1 MAGFLV
7 VLAFLALFVLG
18 FPVVLAIGIPC
29 IVYMFANGLPI
40 DLVAQRTLYALDS
53 FPLVAVPV
61 FLFVGSLMN
70 SAGISR
76 YIYKFADT
84 AVGRLPGG
92 LAQVNIFGSLIF
104 AGMSGSALADI
115 GGLGRIEIDA
125 MRSKGF
131 SAPFAAAVTSSSA
144 IVGPIFPP
152 SIPLIIYGT
161 VTGVSVIQLLLG
173 GILPGLLCVL
183 MLMLMTGWLADAAQ
197 LPAHRALADAGGAVA
212 RLQAGV
218 PGDRRA
224 GDPDRRHARR
234 VLHADRDRVGDGAL
248 RDADQQPVLSRA
260 DVEGVLDAAFE
271 TIRASAGIL
280 LIVAVAALFG
290 WILSVEQVP
299 QQLTGLMLSISTNPY
314 VLLMIVNVL
323 LIVVGMF
330 LDSTTA
336 ILVIAPIIAKPL
348 VAAGVD
354 PVHLGMVVVFNLMIG
369 LLTPP
374 MGLALFLVADIAKV
388 TMKEVLKEMMPYY
401 VPLGVDPAAH
411 HIHSRPDDVD
421 SAARDGTLTDGSPV
435 RCSHTAP
442 HLGSWD

>member
-1 MAGFLV
+1 MYGFLV
-7 VLAFLALFVLG
+7 VFAFLALFMLG
-18 FPVVLAIGIPC
+18 FPVVLAIGIPS
-29 IVYMFANGLPI
+29 ITYLLLNGLPLEMI
-40 DLVAQRTLYALDS
+40 AQRTLYALDS

-61 FLFVGSLMN
+61 FLFVGSVMN

-84 AVGRLPGG
+84 AVGRMPGG

-125 MRSKGF
+125 MRSRGF
-131 SAPFAAAVTSSSA
+131 SAAFASAVTCSSA

-173 GILPGLLCVL
+173 GVLPGLLCVA
-183 MLMLMTGWLADAAQ
+183 MLMLMTWFLAVRRRYPRAARWPTRAE
-197 LPAHRALADAGGAVA
+197 LWRDFKPAAPAIAAPVILIAGMLMGFFTPTEIASVTVAYAL
-212 RLQAGV
+212 LIS
-218 PGDRRA
+218 
-224 GDPDRRHARR
+224 
-234 VLHADRDRVGDGAL
+234 AL
-248 RDADQQPVLSRA
+248 FYRELTWK
-260 DVEGVLDAAFE
+260 GTLAAAYE
-271 TIRASAGIL
+271 TIGASAGIL

-290 WILSVEQVP
+290 WILSVESVP
-299 QQLTGLMLSISTNPY
+299 QTLTEGLLTISRNPY
-314 VLLMIVNVL
+314 VLLLIVNL
-323 LIVVGMF
+323 LLLLVGMF

-336 ILVIAPIIAKPL
+336 ILVIAPIIARPL

-388 TMKEVLKEMMPYY
+388 SMKDVLREMVPYY
-401 VPLGVDPAAH
+401 VPLLVTLMLITYIPGVTTWIPRLA
-411 HIHSRPDDVD
+411 IGP
-421 SAARDGTLTDGSPV
+421 
-435 RCSHTAP
+435 
-442 HLGSWD
+442 

>member
-1 MAGFLV
+1 MEGFLV

-18 FPVVLAIGIPC
+18 FPVVLAIGLPC
-29 IVYMFANGLPI
+29 VVYILANGLPI

-76 YIYKFADT
+76 YIYTFADT
-84 AVGRLPGG
+84 AVGRMPGG

-125 MRSKGF
+125 MRKKGF
-131 SAPFAAAVTSSSA
+131 TAPFAAAVTSSSA

-173 GILPGLLCVL
+173 GILPGLLCVA
-183 MLMLMTGWLADAAQ
+183 MLMVMTVWLANRRKYPRAAKWPRWSE
-197 LPAHRALADAGGAVA
+197 LRRDFKPAFPAIVAPVILIAGMLLGWFTPTEIASVTVLYAVLISSLFY
-212 RLQAGV
+212 RELTWQ
-218 PGDRRA
+218 
-224 GDPDRRHARR
+224 
-234 VLHADRDRVGDGAL
+234 
-248 RDADQQPVLSRA
+248 
-260 DVEGVLDAAFE
+260 GVLDAAYE

-290 WILSVEQVP
+290 WILSVESVP
-299 QQLTGLMLSISTNPY
+299 QKLTGIMLSISTNPI
-314 VLLMIVNVL
+314 VLLLLVNVL
-323 LIVVGMF
+323 LIIVGMF

-388 TMKEVLKEMMPYY
+388 TMKDVLREMMPYY
-401 VPLGVDPAAH
+401 LPLG
-411 HIHSRPDDVD
+411 I
-421 SAARDGTLTDGSPV
+421 TLLLITYVPEITTWIP
-435 RCSHTAP
+435 RLA
-442 HLGSWD
+442 LGP

>member
-1 MAGFLV
+1 MEGFLV

-18 FPVVLAIGIPC
+18 FPVVLAIGLPC
-29 IVYMFANGLPI
+29 VAYILANGLPL

-76 YIYKFADT
+76 YIYTFADT
-84 AVGRLPGG
+84 AVGRMPGG

-125 MRSKGF
+125 MRKKGF
-131 SAPFAAAVTSSSA
+131 SGPFSAAVTSSSA

-161 VTGVSVIQLLLG
+161 VTGASVIQLLLG
-173 GILPGLLCVL
+173 GILPGLLCVA
-183 MLMLMTGWLADAAQ
+183 MLMLMTWWLADRRKYPRAARWPTGSE
-197 LPAHRALADAGGAVA
+197 LWRDFKPAFPAMVAPVILIAGMLLGWFTPTEIASVT
-212 RLQAGV
+212 
-218 PGDRRA
+218 
-224 GDPDRRHARR
+224 
-234 VLHADRDRVGDGAL
+234 VLYAILISSLFYREL
-248 RDADQQPVLSRA
+248 TWQ
-260 DVEGVLDAAFE
+260 GVLDAAYE

-290 WILSVEQVP
+290 WILSVESVP
-299 QQLTGLMLSISTNPY
+299 QKLTAGMLSISTNPI
-314 VLLMIVNVL
+314 VLLLLVNVL
-323 LIVVGMF
+323 LVIVGMF

-388 TMKEVLKEMMPYY
+388 TMKDVLREMMPYY
-401 VPLGVDPAAH
+401 VPLG
-411 HIHSRPDDVD
+411 I
-421 SAARDGTLTDGSPV
+421 TLLLITYVPQITTWIP
-435 RCSHTAP
+435 RIA
-442 HLGSWD
+442 LGP

>member
-1 MAGFLV
+1 VEGFLV
-7 VLAFLALFVLG
+7 VFAFVFLFVLG

-29 IVYMFANGLPI
+29 IVYIFANGLPI

-76 YIYKFADT
+76 YIYQFADT
-84 AVGRLPGG
+84 AAGRLPGG

-125 MRSKGF
+125 MRSRGF
-131 SAPFAAAVTSSSA
+131 KPGFAAAVTSSSA

-183 MLMLMTGWLADAAQ
+183 MLMLMTGWLANRRNYPRAARWPT
-197 LPAHRALADAGGAVA
+197 LRELWRDFKPAFPAIVAPLILIAGMLAGFFTPTEIASVTVLYAVLISSLFY
-212 RLQAGV
+212 RELTWKG
-218 PGDRRA
+218 
-224 GDPDRRHARR
+224 
-234 VLHADRDRVGDGAL
+234 L
-248 RDADQQPVLSRA
+248 
-260 DVEGVLDAAFE
+260 LDAAYE

-299 QQLTGLMLSISTNPY
+299 QALTGAMLSVSKNPY
-314 VLLMIVNVL
+314 VLLMIVNLL

-348 VAAGVD
+348 VMAGVD

-388 TMKEVLKEMMPYY
+388 TMKDVLKEMLPYY
-401 VPLGVDPAAH
+401 LPLG
-411 HIHSRPDDVD
+411 I
-421 SAARDGTLTDGSPV
+421 TLLLITYIPGITTWIP
-435 RCSHTAP
+435 TWA
-442 HLGSWD
+442 LGN

>member
-1 MAGFLV
+1 MEGFLIV
-7 VLAFLALFVLG
+7 AAFVSLFVLG

-29 IVYMFANGLPI
+29 ISYIFIKGLPI
-40 DLVAQRTLYALDS
+40 DLIAQRTLYALDS

-84 AVGRLPGG
+84 ATGRLPGG

-125 MRSKGF
+125 MKSKGF
-131 SAPFAAAVTSSSA
+131 SPKFAAAVTSSSA

-183 MLMLMTGWLADAAQ
+183 MLMLMTAWLAKRRNYPRAERWPTRAELWRDFKPAFPAIVAPLILIAGMLAGFFTPTEIAAVTV
-197 LPAHRALADAGGAVA
+197 LYAVLISSLFY
-212 RLQAGV
+212 RELTWQ
-218 PGDRRA
+218 
-224 GDPDRRHARR
+224 
-234 VLHADRDRVGDGAL
+234 
-248 RDADQQPVLSRA
+248 
-260 DVEGVLDAAFE
+260 GVLNAAFE

-280 LIVAVAALFG
+280 IIVAVAALFG

-299 QQLTGLMLSISTNPY
+299 QKLTGVMLSISTNPY
-314 VLLMIVNVL
+314 VLLLIVNIL
-323 LIVVGMF
+323 LILVGMF

-348 VAAGVD
+348 IAAGVD
-354 PVHLGMVVVFNLMIG
+354 PVHLGMVVVFNLMVG

-374 MGLALFLVADIAKV
+374 MGLALYLVADIAKV
-388 TMKEVLKEMMPYY
+388 TMKDVLKEMLPYY
-401 VPLGVDPAAH
+401 VPLLITLLLITYVPA
-411 HIHSRPDDVD
+411 
-421 SAARDGTLTDGSPV
+421 LTTWLPRLAMGGP
-435 RCSHTAP
+435 
-442 HLGSWD
+442 

>member
-1 MAGFLV
+1 MEGFLV
-7 VLAFLALFVLG
+7 VVAFLGLFMLG

-29 IVYMFANGLPI
+29 IVYIFANGLPI

-76 YIYKFADT
+76 YIYAFADT
-84 AVGRLPGG
+84 AVGRMPGG

-125 MRSKGF
+125 MRKKGF

-173 GILPGLLCVL
+173 GIVPGLLCVA
-183 MLMLMTGWLADAAQ
+183 MLMLMTWWLAKRRKYPRAARWPSRGE
-197 LPAHRALADAGGAVA
+197 LWRDLKPAFPAIIAPVILIAGMLLGWFTPTEIASVT
-212 RLQAGV
+212 
-218 PGDRRA
+218 
-224 GDPDRRHARR
+224 
-234 VLHADRDRVGDGAL
+234 VLYAILISSLFYREL
-248 RDADQQPVLSRA
+248 TWQ
-260 DVEGVLDAAFE
+260 GVLDAAYE

-290 WILSVEQVP
+290 WILSVESVP
-299 QQLTGLMLSISTNPY
+299 QQLTGIMLSISTNPY
-314 VLLMIVNVL
+314 VLLLLVNVL
-323 LIVVGMF
+323 LIIVGMF

-388 TMKEVLKEMMPYY
+388 TMKDVLKEMMPYY
-401 VPLGVDPAAH
+401 IPLAITLLLITYVPEITTWVPRIALG
-411 HIHSRPDDVD
+411 R
-421 SAARDGTLTDGSPV
+421 
-435 RCSHTAP
+435 
-442 HLGSWD
+442 

>member
-1 MAGFLV
+1 MEGFLV
-7 VLAFLALFVLG
+7 VLAFLLLFMLG
-18 FPVVLAIGIPC
+18 FPVALAIGLPC
-29 IVYMFANGLPI
+29 IVYIFANGLPI
-40 DLVAQRTLYALDS
+40 DLIAQRTLYALDS

-76 YIYKFADT
+76 YIYRFADT

-173 GILPGLLCVL
+173 GILPGLVCVV
-183 MLMLMTGWLADAAQ
+183 MLMLMTGWLAMRRNYPRTARWPTRHELWRDFK
-197 LPAHRALADAGGAVA
+197 PAFPAIVAPVILIVGMLLGWFTPTEIASVTVLYAVLISSLFYRELTWRGVIDAGYETVA
-212 RLQAGV
+212 CLGRH
-218 PGDRRA
+218 PDHRR
-224 GDPDRRHARR
+224 RR
-234 VLHADRDRVGDGAL
+234 
-248 RDADQQPVLSRA
+248 
-260 DVEGVLDAAFE
+260 
-271 TIRASAGIL
+271 
-280 LIVAVAALFG
+280 ALFG
-290 WILSVEQVP
+290 WILSVEGVP
-299 QQLTGLMLSISTNPY
+299 QKLTAIMLTISTNPY
-314 VLLMIVNVL
+314 VLLLMVNIL
-323 LIVVGMF
+323 LIIVGMF

-388 TMKEVLKEMMPYY
+388 TMK
-401 VPLGVDPAAH
+401 
-411 HIHSRPDDVD
+411 DV
-421 SAARDGTLTDGSPV
+421 
-435 RCSHTAP
+435 
-442 HLGSWD
+442 

>member
-1 MAGFLV
+1 MAGFV
-7 VLAFLALFVLG
+7 VIGAFLLLFMLG
-18 FPVVLAIGIPC
+18 FPVVLAIGIPSA
-29 IVYMFANGLPI
+29 VYLLVTGLPT
-40 DLVAQRTLYALDS
+40 DLIAQRTLYALDS

-70 SAGISR
+70 AAGISKH
-76 YIYKFADT
+76 IYKFADT

-92 LAQVNIFGSLIF
+92 LAQVNIFGSLVF

-115 GGLGRIEIDA
+115 GGIGRIEIDA

-131 SAPFAAAVTSSSA
+131 KPGFASAVTCSSA

-173 GILPGLLCVL
+173 GILPGLLCVA
-183 MLMLMTGWLADAAQ
+183 MLMLMTGWLAVRRGYPRASRWPNGSELWRDFKPAAPAIAAPLILIGGMLAGIFTPTEIAAVTVAYAMLISGAFYRELTWPRVRDAA
-197 LPAHRALADAGGAVA
+197 
-212 RLQAGV
+212 
-218 PGDRRA
+218 
-224 GDPDRRHARR
+224 
-234 VLHADRDRVGDGAL
+234 
-248 RDADQQPVLSRA
+248 
-260 DVEGVLDAAFE
+260 VETLN
-271 TIRASAGIL
+271 ASAGIL

-290 WILSVEQVP
+290 WILSVEGVP
-299 QQLTGLMLSISTNPY
+299 QKLTGAMLAISANPY
-314 VLLMIVNVL
+314 VLLLLVNVL
-323 LIVVGMF
+323 LLVVGMF

-336 ILVIAPIIAKPL
+336 ILVIAPILAKPL

-388 TMKEVLKEMMPYY
+388 TMKAVLREMLPYY
-401 VPLGVDPAAH
+401 VPLLVTLVLITYVPAITTWLPRWAVGG
-411 HIHSRPDDVD
+411 P
-421 SAARDGTLTDGSPV
+421 
-435 RCSHTAP
+435 
-442 HLGSWD
+442 

>member
-1 MAGFLV
+1 MDGFIVVFSFLV
-7 VLAFLALFVLG
+7 LFVLG
-18 FPVVLAIGIPC
+18 FPVVLAIGLPC
-29 IVYMFANGLPI
+29 VVYILAKGLPI

-76 YIYKFADT
+76 YIYQFADT
-84 AVGRLPGG
+84 AVGRMPGG

-125 MRSKGF
+125 MKKKGF
-131 SAPFAAAVTSSSA
+131 SPAFAAAVTSSSA

-173 GILPGLLCVL
+173 GILPGLVCVA
-183 MLMLMTGWLADAAQ
+183 MLMLMTGWLAVRRRYPRAARWPTSKE
-197 LPAHRALADAGGAVA
+197 LWRDFKPAFPAIAAPVILIVGMLLGYFTPTEIASVT
-212 RLQAGV
+212 
-218 PGDRRA
+218 
-224 GDPDRRHARR
+224 
-234 VLHADRDRVGDGAL
+234 VLYAILISSLFYRELTVKGL
-248 RDADQQPVLSRA
+248 
-260 DVEGVLDAAFE
+260 LDAAFE

-299 QQLTGLMLSISTNPY
+299 QLLTGWMLGISTNPY
-314 VLLMIVNVL
+314 VLLMIVNLL

-348 VAAGVD
+348 VMAGVD

-374 MGLALFLVADIAKV
+374 MGLALFLVGDIAKV
-388 TMKEVLKEMMPYY
+388 SMKDVLKEMMPYY
-401 VPLGVDPAAH
+401 VPLGV
-411 HIHSRPDDVD
+411 
-421 SAARDGTLTDGSPV
+421 TLLLITYLPWLTTWIPRLAVGP
-435 RCSHTAP
+435 
-442 HLGSWD
+442 

>member
-1 MAGFLV
+1 MDGFVV
-7 VLAFLALFVLG
+7 VLSFVALFVLG
-18 FPVVLAIGIPC
+18 FPVVLAIGLPC
-29 IVYMFANGLPI
+29 IVYIFAKGLPV
-40 DLVAQRTLYALDS
+40 DLIAQRTLYALDS

-76 YIYKFADT
+76 YIYRFADT
-84 AVGRLPGG
+84 AVGRMPGG

-115 GGLGRIEIDA
+115 GGIGRIEIDA
-125 MRSKGF
+125 MKKKGF
-131 SAPFAAAVTSSSA
+131 SPAFAAAVTSSSA

-173 GILPGLLCVL
+173 GILPGLLCVA
-183 MLMLMTGWLADAAQ
+183 MLMLMTGWLAVRRGYPRASRWPSWKELWRDFKPAFPAIAAPVI
-197 LPAHRALADAGGAVA
+197 LIVGMLLGYFTPTEIASVTVLYAVLISSLFY
-212 RLQAGV
+212 RELTWKG
-218 PGDRRA
+218 
-224 GDPDRRHARR
+224 
-234 VLHADRDRVGDGAL
+234 LY
-248 RDADQQPVLSRA
+248 
-260 DVEGVLDAAFE
+260 DAAFE

-299 QQLTGLMLSISTNPY
+299 QLLTGAMLKLSTNPY
-314 VLLMIVNVL
+314 VLLGMVNVL
-323 LIVVGMF
+323 LLLVGMF

-348 VAAGVD
+348 VMAGVD

-374 MGLALFLVADIAKV
+374 MGLALFLVGDIAGVK
-388 TMKEVLKEMMPYY
+388 MKDVLREMAPYY
-401 VPLGVDPAAH
+401 VPLV
-411 HIHSRPDDVD
+411 V
-421 SAARDGTLTDGSPV
+421 TLLVITYVPEIT
-435 RCSHTAP
+435 TALP
-442 HLGSWD
+442 RWAMGN